1 MRQGF
6 KTIVFFFLS
15 LCALL
20 AVSVWLVRGAHA
32 LGSRIEGGDS
42 MVMLQKTDSGRQI
55 EVKPGATVRIELSG
69 SGGTGYWWYVTR
81 IDTKHAELVSEETKQ
96 LGERKPGGP
105 VQGIWLIK
113 AKESGRTEVVLKYY
127 RVWEGPDK
135 AEDQFSIILNIK

>member
-1 MRQGF
+1 
-6 KTIVFFFLS
+6 
-15 LCALL
+15 
-20 AVSVWLVRGAHA
+20 
-32 LGSRIEGGDS
+32 

-55 EVKPGATVRIELSG
+55 EVKSGAAVQIELPG

-81 IDTKHAELVSEETKQ
+81 IDTKYAELVSEETKQ

-113 AKESGRTEVVLKYY
+113 AKEPGRTEVVLKYY

>member
-6 KTIVFFFLS
+6 QTIVFFLS
-15 LCALL
+15 LCALF
-20 AVSVWLVRGAHA
+20 AVSVSFVSGAHA
-32 LGSRIEGGDS
+32 LGSRTEGGDS
-42 MVMLQKTDSGRQI
+42 MVTLGKADSGRQI
-55 EVKPGATVRIELSG
+55 EVKSGATVGIELSG

-81 IDTKHAELVSEETKQ
+81 IDTRYAEVVSEETKQ
-96 LGERKPGGP
+96 VGERKPGGP

-113 AKESGRTEVVLKYY
+113 AKEPGRTEVMLKYY

>member
-1 MRQGF
+1 
-6 KTIVFFFLS
+6 VE
-15 LCALL
+15 
-20 AVSVWLVRGAHA
+20 GAYS

-55 EVKPGATVRIELSG
+55 EVKSGAAVQIELPG

-81 IDTKHAELVSEETKQ
+81 IDTKHAELVSEKTKQ
-96 LGERKPGGP
+96 SVEKKPGGP

-113 AKESGRTEVVLKYY
+113 AKEPGRTEVVLKYY

-135 AEDQFSIILNIK
+135 AEDQFSITLNIK

>member
-1 MRQGF
+1 
-6 KTIVFFFLS
+6 
-15 LCALL
+15 
-20 AVSVWLVRGAHA
+20 
-32 LGSRIEGGDS
+32 
-42 MVMLQKTDSGRQI
+42 MVTLQKTDSGRQI
-55 EVKPGATVRIELSG
+55 EVSPGTAVRIELPG

-81 IDTKHAELVSEETKQ
+81 IDTRYAELVSEETKQ

-113 AKESGRTEVVLKYY
+113 AKEPGRTEVVLKYY